1 MKISAL
7 ERPSDIGY
15 WTPEPL
21 WRGQTVFV
29 IGGGPSLLHYAVSP
43 LRGRNVI
50 AVNNAYLIAP
60 WAQYLFF
67 HDSRWLDW
75 HIEDVQSNF
84 NGKIV
89 TPCTRDIIATV
100 HKVRRDRKVAIN
112 CTDHGVLGGIDSG
125 TMAVNLAFHLGA
137 STIVLVGFDMGFMDA
152 ARAGL
157 SEDERVRLQTPRFHP
172 DYQMPKSRAID
183 TSVLKHWHQ
192 EHPIPPLAR
201 NYDNFLRQYPNI
213 VRALTAH
220 NCRLVSLTPTR
231 IDIST
236 VRLHEIP
243 KT

>member
-1 MKISAL
+1 MKIRAL

-21 WRGQTVFV
+21 WRDETVFV
-29 IGGGPSLLHYAVSP
+29 IGGGPSLLHYAVAP

-75 HIEDVQSNF
+75 HSEDVQSNF
-84 NGKIV
+84 KGKIV
-89 TPCTRDIIATV
+89 TPCTKKMIATV
-100 HKVRRDRKVAIN
+100 HKVRRDRRVAIN
-112 CTDHGVLGGIDSG
+112 CTDPAHLGGIDSG
-125 TMAVNLAFHLGA
+125 TMAVNLAFHFGA
-137 STIVLVGFDMGFMDA
+137 KTIALVGFDMGFMDA
-152 ARAGL
+152 AKSGQ

-201 NYDNFLRQYPNI
+201 NYANFLRQYPNI
-213 VRALTAH
+213 VRALRSQDV
-220 NCRLVSLTPTR
+220 RLVSLTPTL
-231 IDIST
+231 IDI
-236 VRLHEIP
+236 P
-243 KT
+243 KVKLNELP